1 MSFIYPGFLFA
12 LLALSIPIVVHLFNF
27 KRFKKV
33 YFSDVRFLKDIEM
46 QTKQRNQ
53 LKHLLVLLFR
63 LLAIAFIV
71 MAFAQP
77 VIPTGNGAFNP
88 NQRRVSVYLDN
99 SFSMDSEGESGDLLE
114 NGKRIAS
121 EVAKAY
127 SNAGEI
133 RFFTNELDAAQG
145 RGMTTSEFNEE
156 VSRTGFSSYVREVSQ
171 VIKRVGDRS
180 ENDTKLNDI
189 YLISDLQKV
198 STDLENLDVAS
209 SNQINIIPLEANS
222 EGNLYIDSLWFE
234 SPVRQWGQTDM
245 LNVRVRN
252 SGDQRKADVP
262 VRLMIDG
269 AQRALANVSV
279 EPNSYELVQLGFRTT
294 KRGFHSGELVISDH
308 PISYDDNYYFS
319 FRLASN
325 IKVLSI
331 DGENATKTLANLF
344 SNDSDFTFNTMEENR
359 IDHSAFPIY
368 DFIVLNG
375 VSSLNSG
382 LIQELLSVMT
392 NGSSVLLIPTL
403 EAQPEDYNELLL
415 ATSGAQF
422 TGTDTS
428 AAKVGSLNLESE
440 IFKNVFMEW
449 KGRIDLPMVNS
460 HFSMSIPSRSD
471 ASVLM
476 RMEGGDPL
484 LISSSKVK
492 GSMYT
497 LTSSLEPDASQLA
510 RHAIVVPMMY
520 NLALNSQAGS
530 APYYVLGKDDQIDL
544 YADVE
549 NNDIL
554 EMKGLTANVSVIPEV
569 QLSSSGV
576 QLNTYG
582 QITEAGHYVVMNS
595 LDTLQ
600 IVSYNF
606 NRVESDVSTYT
617 VENIETQI
625 ADLGLSNVRILDG
638 VSADLS
644 STIKEMHEGKR
655 LWKLFLILALACL
668 AIEILLLRII

>member
-33 YFSDVRFLKDIEM
+33 YFSDVRFLKDIEL
-46 QTKQRNQ
+46 QTRQRNQ

-63 LLAIAFIV
+63 LLAIAFLV

-77 VIPTGNGAFNP
+77 VIPTGNGVFNP
-88 NQRRVSVYLDN
+88 NQRKVSVYLDN
-99 SFSMDSEGESGDLLE
+99 SFSMDSEGENGDLLE
-114 NGKRIAS
+114 NGKQIAS

-133 RFFTNELDAAQG
+133 RFFTNEMDAAQG
-145 RGMTTSEFNEE
+145 RGMTTSEFDEE
-156 VSRTGFSSYVREVSQ
+156 VSKTGFSSYVREFSQ

-180 ENDTKLNDI
+180 EEDGQLNDI

-198 STDLENLDVAS
+198 SSDLENIAS
-209 SNQINIIPLEANS
+209 DSSDQINIIPLQANN

-234 SPVRQWGQTDM
+234 SPVRQWEQPDL

-262 VRLMIDG
+262 VRLMVDG
-269 AQRALANVSV
+269 AQRSLANVSV

-294 KRGFHSGELVISDH
+294 KRGFHVGELVITDH

-319 FRLASN
+319 YRLASN
-325 IKVLSI
+325 IRVLSI
-331 DGENATKTLANLF
+331 DGENATNTLANLF
-344 SNDSDFTFNTMEENR
+344 SNDPDFTFNTMESDR
-359 IDHSAFPIY
+359 IDHSAFPTY
-368 DFIVLNG
+368 DLIVLNG
-375 VSSLNSG
+375 VKSLNSG
-382 LIQELLSVMT
+382 LIQEVLSVMN

-403 EAQPEDYNELLL
+403 DAKPEDYNELLL

-422 TGTDTS
+422 TGVDTS
-428 AAKVGSLNLESE
+428 ATKVGSLNLESE

-460 HFSMSIPSRSD
+460 HFSLSIPTRSD

-476 RMEGGDPL
+476 RLEGGDPL
-484 LISSSKVK
+484 LISSSKAK
-492 GSMYT
+492 GSMYV
-497 LTSSLEPDASQLA
+497 LTSSLEAEASQLA
-510 RHAIVVPMMY
+510 QHAIVVPTLY
-520 NLALNSQAGS
+520 NLALNSQPSS
-530 APYYVLGKDDQIDL
+530 APYQVLGNEDQIDL
-544 YADVE
+544 YGDVE
-549 NNDIL
+549 KSDVL
-554 EMKGLTANVSVIPEV
+554 ELKALNSNVSIIPEV
-569 QLSSSGV
+569 LRTSNGLK
-576 QLNTYG
+576 LNTYG
-582 QITEAGHYVVMNS
+582 QITEAGQYMVMNG

-600 IVSYNF
+600 MVSYNF
-606 NRVESDVSTYT
+606 NRIESDVSSYT
-617 VENIETQI
+617 VEEIETQI
-625 ADLGLSNVRILDG
+625 ADLGLSNVQLVDG
-638 VSADLS
+638 ASANLS

-668 AIEILLLRII
+668 AIEILLLRIL